1 MTPFSSTNKTANDE
15 WAMRHPPDAPTR
27 RTITMTTI
35 AFIGLGHMG
44 LPMARN
50 LLKAGFNL
58 QVFDLVQRAMDELA
72 AEGAQ
77 AASSAL
83 EAVQGAQ
90 VVISMLPASRH
101 VEGLYL
107 GADGLLAAFKPG
119 TLVLECST
127 IAPEVAR
134 SVHAAAH
141 ERGIELLDAPV
152 SGGTAGAAAGTLTF
166 MIGGPAAT
174 LTKAQP
180 FFQAMGKNIF
190 HAGPEGAGQVA
201 KVCNNQVLA
210 VQMIATAEAMA
221 MGVANGLEPA
231 VLAEIMRQS
240 SGGNWTLEKYNPWPG
255 VMENAPASKG
265 YSGGFMAEL
274 MAKDLGLA
282 QQAAQ
287 SSGSSTPMGALAL
300 QLYRL
305 LLKQGKGKQDFSVV
319 QQLFVE

>member
-1 MTPFSSTNKTANDE
+1 MK
-15 WAMRHPPDAPTR
+15 R
-27 RTITMTTI
+27 I

-50 LLKAGFNL
+50 LLKAGFSL
-58 QVFDLVQRAMDELA
+58 KVFDLVADAIETLA
-72 AEGAQ
+72 KEGAQ
-77 AASSAL
+77 AASSAAD
-83 EAVQGAQ
+83 AVQGQ
-90 VVISMLPASRH
+90 TVVVSMLPASRH

-107 GADGLLAAFKPG
+107 GDSGLLKQLEPG

-127 IAPEVAR
+127 IAPESAR
-134 SVHAAAH
+134 RVHQAAA
-141 ERGIELLDAPV
+141 EQGLAMLDAPV

-166 MIGGPAAT
+166 MVGGEAAT
-174 LTKAQP
+174 LEQARP
-180 FFQAMGKNIF
+180 IFQAMGSNIF
-190 HAGPEGAGQVA
+190 HAGPDGAGQVA
-201 KVCNNQVLA
+201 KVCNNLVLA

-221 MGVANGLEPA
+221 LGVASGLEPT

-255 VMENAPASKG
+255 VMENAPASRG
-265 YSGGFMAEL
+265 YTGGFMAEL

-282 QQAAQ
+282 QEAAQ
-287 SSGSSTPMGALAL
+287 VTASSTPMGALAL

-305 LLKQGKGKQDFSVV
+305 LLKQGKGQQDFSVV

>member
-1 MTPFSSTNKTANDE
+1 MTQT
-15 WAMRHPPDAPTR
+15 
-27 RTITMTTI
+27 

-50 LLKAGFNL
+50 LLRAGYPL
-58 QVFDLVQRAMDELA
+58 KVFDLVRSAVDTLA
-72 AEGAQ
+72 GEGAVAADSAADAIDQ
-77 AASSAL
+77 AK
-83 EAVQGAQ
+83 

-107 GADGLLAAFKPG
+107 GDDGLLARLPAG
-119 TLVLECST
+119 TLVIECST
-127 IAPEVAR
+127 IAPESAR
-134 SVHAAAH
+134 KVHAAAR
-141 ERGIELLDAPV
+141 ERGIALLDAPV
-152 SGGTAGAAAGTLTF
+152 SGGTGGAAAGTLTF
-166 MIGGPAAT
+166 MVGGEAQT
-174 LTKAQP
+174 LEKARP
-180 FFQAMGKNIF
+180 MLAAMGKNIF

-282 QQAAQ
+282 QEAAQ
-287 SSGSSTPMGALAL
+287 ATGSSTPMGALAL

-305 LLKQGKGKQDFSVV
+305 LLKQGNGKLDFSAV
-319 QQLFVE
+319 QKLFVE

>member
-1 MTPFSSTNKTANDE
+1 MT
-15 WAMRHPPDAPTR
+15 H
-27 RTITMTTI
+27 I

-50 LLKAGFNL
+50 LLKAGFA
-58 QVFDLVQRAMDELA
+58 VKAFDLQQNAVEQLA
-72 AEGAQ
+72 AEGAT
-77 AASSAL
+77 AASSA
-83 EAVQGAQ
+83 EDAAQGARA
-90 VVISMLPASRH
+90 VISMLPASRH

-107 GADGLLAAFKPG
+107 GDHGLLSKLPAG

-127 IAPEVAR
+127 IAPDAAR
-134 SVHAAAH
+134 RVHAAAR

-152 SGGTAGAAAGTLTF
+152 SGGTGGAAAGTLTF
-166 MIGGPAAT
+166 MIGGAAST
-174 LTKAQP
+174 LEKARSL
-180 FFQAMGKNIF
+180 FEAMGKNIF

-221 MGVANGLEPA
+221 MGVANGLDPA

-255 VMENAPASKG
+255 VMENAPASKN

-282 QQAAQ
+282 QEAAQ
-287 SSGSSTPMGALAL
+287 ASGSSTPMGALAL

-319 QQLFVE
+319 QQLFVD

>member
-1 MTPFSSTNKTANDE
+1 MS
-15 WAMRHPPDAPTR
+15 
-27 RTITMTTI
+27 TI

-50 LLKAGFNL
+50 LLKAGYKL
-58 QVFDLVQRAMDELA
+58 QVFDLVQAAMNELA
-72 AEGAQ
+72 QEGAQ
-77 AASSAL
+77 PAGSAQQAAHNA
-83 EAVQGAQ
+83 E

-101 VEGLYL
+101 VEDLYL
-107 GADGLLAAFKPG
+107 GDSGLIKALEPG
-119 TLVLECST
+119 TLLLECST
-127 IAPEVAR
+127 IAPESAR
-134 SVHAAAH
+134 KVHRAASA
-141 ERGIELLDAPV
+141 RAIEMLDAPV

-166 MIGGPAAT
+166 MVGGAQST
-174 LTKAQP
+174 LEKARAI
-180 FFQAMGKNIF
+180 FAAMGKNIF
-190 HAGPEGAGQVA
+190 HAGPDGAGQVA

-221 MGVANGLEPA
+221 LGVANGLDPA

-282 QQAAQ
+282 QEAAQ
-287 SSGSSTPMGALAL
+287 VTGNSTPMGALAL